1 MPVHVFTH
9 VQFVNF
15 EMAHGKHSIL

>member
-9 VQFVNF
+9 VQFVNY